1 MTFLN
6 KQIKT
11 KQDIKN
17 YIDNLVENNMLYHF
31 EDDAKDILS
40 SKSNFSEPAFTPE
53 QCILL
58 DARSIE
64 MLQVDY
70 DYTFDYA
77 CQVLEDLNII

>member
-17 YIDNLVENNMLYHF
+17 YIDNLVKNNMLYHF
-31 EDDAKDILS
+31 EDDAKDILR
-40 SKSNFSEPAFTPE
+40 SKSGFTEPAFTPE

-64 MLQVDY
+64 MLKVDY

-77 CQVLEDLNII
+77 CQVLEELNIL